1 MFYVLPAQDAW
12 LSFHKWVIRFKTVP
26 SVIFVFIVT
35 AKMFKIAA
43 IGADMVEL
51 VKPKRCRQV
60 TVIFVIEK
68 MKKDLW

>member
-1 MFYVLPAQDAW
+1 
-12 LSFHKWVIRFKTVP
+12 
-26 SVIFVFIVT
+26 
-35 AKMFKIAA
+35 MFKIAA

-68 MKKDLW
+68 MKKDL